1 MKNTITLTI
10 LLTIMLISTAD
21 AQLPFV
27 VQTVYFKPT
36 DAPPAPKTLSQTM
49 RDVQLLY
56 FEEMERNG
64 YGAKTFRLETDAK
77 GNTII
82 HTINGRHATAHY
94 QATTYTSIE
103 AELPNRLLDQNN
115 ITVIIAGGLRLID
128 NRVWGVGFP
137 IYGWACGGKA
147 IIATENPN
155 FGVPLIAHELG
166 HAFGLYHNIIGDA
179 SIMGRGRGAAQDVIE
194 FNDYETRWLDKQHYF
209 NDVHRIAHIPEV
221 VNTHRFREV
230 QQDIIRFRFDI
241 ESLGELHQAQIY
253 RLSDVA
259 IVGWTRLKGNLATAE
274 FFVRRDKLINET
286 QIHVQMIDTQG
297 NYNTES
303 IHLGHLPNHIVDENK
318 NETLVDGN
326 IETPPKPKTTEKE
339 ELLTSP
345 QGKLVMLWARIKMVR

>member
-1 MKNTITLTI
+1 
-10 LLTIMLISTAD
+10 
-21 AQLPFV
+21 
-27 VQTVYFKPT
+27 
-36 DAPPAPKTLSQTM
+36 
-49 RDVQLLY
+49 
-56 FEEMERNG
+56 
-64 YGAKTFRLETDAK
+64 
-77 GNTII
+77 
-82 HTINGRHATAHY
+82 
-94 QATTYTSIE
+94 
-103 AELPNRLLDQNN
+103 
-115 ITVIIAGGLRLID
+115 
-128 NRVWGVGFP
+128 
-137 IYGWACGGKA
+137 
-147 IIATENPN
+147 
-155 FGVPLIAHELG
+155 
-166 HAFGLYHNIIGDA
+166 
-179 SIMGRGRGAAQDVIE
+179 MGRGRGAAQDVIE

-274 FFVRRDKLINET
+274 FFVRRNKLINET
-286 QIHVQMIDTQG
+286 QIHAQMIDTQG

-339 ELLTSP
+339 ELSTSP